1 MFTKRNPVHETKRE
15 GGGTK
20 HNVTDSDEPRKT
32 MNRGGKM
39 NTYRTTARIVG
50 LLFVAGMVIGIGG
63 NVLVLS
69 ILGAPDP
76 LSNVSANSMLVA
88 VAAFLWLMT
97 VVGDAAH
104 GVLMFPILKLHNE
117 RIAIGYLAAR
127 IVDAVFIAVMALFI
141 LLQIPL
147 ASEYLTAGGSDTSYL
162 QALSTMFVQVNLYAY
177 HIAMFTL
184 GIAGLL
190 LCYTFYRAK
199 LVPRLVAVWGLVG
212 YATILCGSV
221 LEVLGLNLLSIHA
234 IPGGLWELFI
244 GVWLIVKGFNPSAF
258 ASESANPDDGVLTGV
273 RQPAVAS
280 QQGAGNSLR

>member
-1 MFTKRNPVHETKRE
+1 MTRE
-15 GGGTK
+15 
-20 HNVTDSDEPRKT
+20 
-32 MNRGGKM
+32 GKM

-104 GVLMFPILKLHNE
+104 GVLMFPILRLHNE

-127 IVDAVFIAVMALFI
+127 IVDAVFIAVMVLFI

-147 ASEYLTAGGSDTSYL
+147 ASQYIKAGGSDTSYL
-162 QALSTMFVQVNLYAY
+162 QALSTMFVEVNLYAY

-199 LVPRLVAVWGLVG
+199 LVPGLAAVWGLIG

-221 LEVLGLNLLSIHA
+221 LEVLGFNLLSIHA
-234 IPGGLWELFI
+234 ILGGLWELFI
-244 GVWLIVKGFNPSAF
+244 GVWLIAKGFNPSAF
-258 ASESANPDDGVLTGV
+258 VPDSDKTDVSERDKERVP
-273 RQPAVAS
+273 
-280 QQGAGNSLR
+280 SLSRA

>member
-1 MFTKRNPVHETKRE
+1 
-15 GGGTK
+15 
-20 HNVTDSDEPRKT
+20 
-32 MNRGGKM
+32 M
-39 NTYRTTARIVG
+39 NTYRTIAKIVG
-50 LLFVAGMVIGIGG
+50 LLFVAGMVIGVAG
-63 NVLVLS
+63 NVLILS
-69 ILGAPDP
+69 IFGAPDP

-104 GVLMFPILKLHNE
+104 GVLMVPILKQHNE

-127 IVDAVFIAVMALFI
+127 IVDAVFIAVMVLFI

-147 ASEYLTAGGSDTSYL
+147 ASEYLKAGASDTSYL
-162 QALSTMFVQVNLYAY
+162 QALSTMFVEVNLYAY

-221 LEVLGLNLLSIHA
+221 LEVLGFNLLSIHA

-258 ASESANPDDGVLTGV
+258 ASESANLDDDDWTGV
-273 RQPAVAS
+273 RQPAAVAS
-280 QQGAGNSLR
+280 RERL